1 MFLGFWGDWEKGL
14 DLVHEAM
21 QLNPHYPGWYHY
33 LPFLAAYREGDY
45 QRALIETTHFS
56 SPGFYW
62 DVLLRTAVSGQL
74 GHADEA
80 AIQLAQLQ
88 NLLPKSELDL
98 ATLMQRTVL
107 TDENVSCLLVGLRR
121 AGLPPGLA

>member
-1 MFLGFWGDWEKGL
+1 MRPCNSILTIPAGTITFPSWR
-14 DLVHEAM
+14 
-21 QLNPHYPGWYHY
+21 PI
-33 LPFLAAYREGDY
+33 REGDY
-45 QRALIETTHFS
+45 ARALIETTRFS

-62 DVLLRTAVSGQL
+62 DALLRTAVSGQL